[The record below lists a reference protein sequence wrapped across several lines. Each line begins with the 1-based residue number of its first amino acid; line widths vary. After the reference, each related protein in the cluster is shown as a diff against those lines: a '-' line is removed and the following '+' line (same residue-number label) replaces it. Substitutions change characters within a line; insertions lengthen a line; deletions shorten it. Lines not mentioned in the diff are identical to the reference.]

1 MSARLRRLAADY
13 ERIRDNFTG
22 HPYIEVKPVSGN
34 PPERYVVTYRVPGLK
49 LDGLLRRPTSA
60 NLHRVEIY
68 LGAEYPR
75 GKPVCKMLTPVFH
88 PNFGSWI
95 CIGDHWAAGET
106 LVDVI
111 VKIGNMIQYRDYN
124 TRSALNLQAA
134 RWAEANRHRL
144 PIGRLDLYPK
154 EPDII
159 LRPAS
164 RGDFDVDIVLR

>member
-13 ERIRDNFTG
+13 ERIRDSFTG

-49 LDGLLRRPTSA
+49 LDGLLRRPVPA

-75 GKPVCKMLTPVFH
+75 GKPVCKMLTPIFH

-154 EPDII
+154 EPDIR
-159 LRPAS
+159 LRPALG
-164 RGDFDVDIVLR
+164 GDFDVDIVLR